1 MAEGE
6 EVEVAEE
13 DVGVGVE
20 LEVDGDV
27 KLKLIKKILHYC
39 IASHLFGSSSKDIY
53 ILLYCIVS
61 YHNIV
66 R

>member
-13 DVGVGVE
+13 DVGVGAE

-27 KLKLIKKILHYC
+27 KLVKKSLHYC
-39 IASHLFGSSSKDIY
+39 IASHLFGSSSKNLYIY
-53 ILLYCIVS
+53 FCIVS